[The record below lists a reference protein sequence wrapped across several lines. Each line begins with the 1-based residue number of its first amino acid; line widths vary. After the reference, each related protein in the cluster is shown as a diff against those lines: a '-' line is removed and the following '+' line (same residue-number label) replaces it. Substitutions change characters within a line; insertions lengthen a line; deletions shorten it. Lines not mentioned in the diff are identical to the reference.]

1 MKSRNGGFMWQA
13 VDQLA
18 ISIAETN
25 IQATNGGIGILSTII
40 EIQRESFNALDA
52 VLEESKVEE
61 ASRLEGFVLA
71 AADAM
76 FLGAVQC
83 IPLAGPLIAQAT
95 SALASTLI
103 TSMLPAVTTATVAGI
118 SGATTPGNSTNGVAT
133 LCVTAIRQYRKKSEE
148 EILQNPALSQ
158 PYVNNMRDLTQNQT
172 ASKSINT
179 LDRARI
185 NTYNQKFV
193 GIFPK
198 TALYQDKDSTI
209 KSFKK
214 RTFNLY
220 AGAREMMLDVINA
233 GVQGSFKDAIAKLP
247 QNDNRLDDNRRIA
260 LLIIGYFFAK
270 DWNAKELTDQV
281 GSIQRRL
288 DTAQS
293 LPSAQT
299 QLGQGNIS
307 RLQRELQ
314 SANSKIVAP
323 QNAPAPSPTSL
334 KQWDGQLQAGTVNIG
349 RGASSALELARSV
362 ASKKL
367 GGFSTMGLAE
377 GEQRDTQMMSTI
389 QPKAAAYFRAMKAAM
404 VGDVETVLTKTY
416 SGSTLS
422 SEEYKKIWYL
432 YVGSQLILNDSFRQ
446 LKVHANTNSFGS
458 LFRKISSVNTIS
470 ISKQHVDMIRK
481 AGFIHDYN
489 KGISLSQ
496 DQKKAFASGAVTGAK
511 LRWSSN
517 PSNTEQ
523 AMLLAFCTIVVYTMD
538 VGAITLGMYNWKE
551 TKENLGKACKRISWT
566 VINNQGP

>member
-1 MKSRNGGFMWQA
+1 MQSWKNQRSKRQVGSKDLSSQPRMRCSWVRFSASPLPVTHSSSNQR
-13 VDQLA
+13 L
-18 ISIAETN
+18 
-25 IQATNGGIGILSTII
+25 GID
-40 EIQRESFNALDA
+40 LDHFD
-52 VLEESKVEE
+52 
-61 ASRLEGFVLA
+61 ASCRYDGDCRWHLRCDHTRQFH
-71 AADAM
+71 
-76 FLGAVQC
+76 
-83 IPLAGPLIAQAT
+83 
-95 SALASTLI
+95 
-103 TSMLPAVTTATVAGI
+103 
-118 SGATTPGNSTNGVAT
+118 NGVAT

-247 QNDNRLDDNRRIA
+247 QNDNRLDDHRRIA

-551 TKENLGKACKRISWT
+551 TKKILEKHASGSRGQLSIIRGLSFGRREHMSILDQASMTRCAPMDVVS
-566 VINNQGP
+566 G